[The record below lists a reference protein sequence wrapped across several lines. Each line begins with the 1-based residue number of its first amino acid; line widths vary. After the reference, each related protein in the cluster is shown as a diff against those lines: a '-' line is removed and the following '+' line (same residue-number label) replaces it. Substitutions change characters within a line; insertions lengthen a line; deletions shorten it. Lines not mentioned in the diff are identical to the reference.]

1 MSEKRKRV
9 DSPEEEEEE
18 RVTRPIKPIP
28 ASKLQAFTIG
38 SQKKSAFQKHK
49 EEADLKKQVNF
60 KGLLENSIARKANQ
74 CIEFIARKY
83 RSCESIC

>member
-9 DSPEEEEEE
+9 ESPEKDREEGEEEE
-18 RVTRPIKPIP
+18 RVARYIKPIP

-49 EEADLKKQVNF
+49 EEVDLKKQVNL
-60 KGLLENSIARKANQ
+60 KKESPENLSPEQLINALH
-74 CIEFIARKY
+74 
-83 RSCESIC
+83 